1 MDLPL
6 FFDKKPAR
14 DFGDLVTSYDVGE
27 FASPTRSTVPL
38 LALLKDGA
46 PRFRRILENLGMTRE
61 ADLHMEFKVN
71 PPRGTGRPS
80 QTDLMA
86 RASDNAIAIEAKW
99 TEPRYP
105 NVSQR
110 AASDSEDAGDSKD
123 RDDSNRS
130 DVIQGWID
138 LIQPRVSKPLRREEF
153 GDCVYQLLHRAA
165 SACATATHP
174 VLAYMIFSEHAK
186 TSHDAGRKDF
196 YRADLAHL
204 HSVLG
209 HPAGFPFYLVNL
221 ELKPTA
227 AFREIKPLRKGAES
241 TAERVRR
248 ALLGEELFEFGVP
261 TITKIRESGAQS
273 RSNGST

>member
-1 MDLPL
+1 MDMPL

-14 DFGDLVTSYDVGE
+14 DFAELVASYDMDE

-38 LALLKDGA
+38 LALLKDEA
-46 PRFRRILENLGMTRE
+46 PHLRKILDNLGMAGG

-71 PPRGTGRPS
+71 PPRGKGRPS

-86 RASDNAIAIEAKW
+86 RTGDKAIAVEAKW

-110 AASDSEDAGDSKD
+110 AASDNQDADDPKD
-123 RDDSNRS
+123 KDDANRC

-138 LIQPRVSKPLRREEF
+138 LIQPRVSRSLSREDF
-153 GDCVYQLLHRAA
+153 GDCVYQMLHRAA
-165 SACATATHP
+165 STCATAPQP
-174 VLAYMIFSEHAK
+174 VLAYLIFSVQAK
-186 TSHDAGRKDF
+186 SGYDVGKKDF
-196 YRADLAHL
+196 YRTDLVHL

-209 HPAGFPFYLVNL
+209 RPAGFPFYLINM
-221 ELKPTA
+221 ELKPTP
-227 AFREIKPLRKGAES
+227 AFRDIEPLRKGAES

-248 ALLGEELFEFGVP
+248 ALLSEKLFEFGVP
-261 TITKIRESGAQS
+261 HITKIGES
-273 RSNGST
+273 